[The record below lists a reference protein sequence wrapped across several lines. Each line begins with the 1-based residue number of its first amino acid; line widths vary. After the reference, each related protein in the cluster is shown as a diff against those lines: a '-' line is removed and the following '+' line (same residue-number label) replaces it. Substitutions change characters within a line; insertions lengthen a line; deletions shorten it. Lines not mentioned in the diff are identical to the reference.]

1 MYSVIDSVDYTAI
14 MLYCLSQVVDA
25 GKDVVD
31 AVEEDDG
38 GEITLPAQVTRVI
51 RE

>member
-1 MYSVIDSVDYTAI
+1 MYSVIDLVDYTAI
-14 MLYCLSQVVDA
+14 MLYCLSQVV
-25 GKDVVD
+25 DVVD